1 MYKKVGGGCPS
12 YIRKE
17 RDVDIARGELVES
30 ELDRFI
36 ATRSRR
42 EPDEEHE
49 LWGESVR
56 RYDARRREE
65 NRLAWC
71 DYFSRLA
78 GSLRARAEECDQ
90 RAALLESRGEGI
102 R

>member
-42 EPDEEHE
+42 EP
-49 LWGESVR
+49 
-56 RYDARRREE
+56 
-65 NRLAWC
+65 
-71 DYFSRLA
+71 A
-78 GSLRARAEECDQ
+78 GSRTRSTSYG
-90 RAALLESRGEGI
+90 RSP
-102 R
+102 